1 VAASVRLVRRLLP
14 FTLAAG
20 WAWFIFWVSS
30 SPAPLGSDSAASFL
44 DFLPRGDLF
53 AHGIAYAALAW
64 LVMLTLLPIKLC
76 KPINV
81 SLRFVMPIVI
91 AGVYGIAM
99 EFVQDG
105 IAERSAEAL
114 DVVAD
119 VAGALLTVAF
129 MGYLWPK
136 VKGVWRAVA
145 SLL

>member
-1 VAASVRLVRRLLP
+1 V
-14 FTLAAG
+14 G

-30 SPAPLGSDSAASFL
+30 SPTPLGTDPNSAASFL
-44 DFLPRGDLF
+44 DFLPREDLF
-53 AHGIAYAALAW
+53 AHGIVYAALAW

-81 SLRFVMPIVI
+81 SLRFVMPVVI
-91 AGVYGIAM
+91 AGVYGTAM

-119 VAGALLTVAF
+119 VTGALLTVAF

-145 SLL
+145 SRL